1 MYKLTASSLLLVALM
16 FVAAGCHHTNKI
28 AQPIQAPPV
37 AAPAAPTASITV
49 SPENVQR
56 GQTAELSWNTQNAST
71 VTIDGLGTVSA
82 SGSKRVTPPD
92 STTFHLMAKGDGGSA
107 EASARLNVTASIAK
121 KDEISDAELFRRT
134 VKDVFFNYDNAE
146 IRAEEDA
153 IVQADAQFLAAHPS
167 MQLLIEGHCDERGSE
182 DYNMV
187 LGQSRATRVRDAL
200 IKNGISADRIKL
212 VSLGKEK
219 PFCTAAE
226 NDSCW
231 SQNRRAHFVL
241 ANTQQASAN

>member
-1 MYKLTASSLLLVALM
+1 MLKATASSLFLVASIFL
-16 FVAAGCHHTNKI
+16 VAGCRHSKP
-28 AQPIQAPPV
+28 AAPIQAPVV
-37 AAPAAPTASITV
+37 ATPGAPTASITV

-71 VTIDGLGTVSA
+71 VTIDGVGTVAA
-82 SGSKRVTPPD
+82 SGSKKVTPSD
-92 STTFHLMAKGDGGSA
+92 STTYHLMAKGNGGSA
-107 EASARLNVTASIAK
+107 EASARLNVTVPITK
-121 KDEISDAELFRRT
+121 KDEISDEELFRRT

-146 IRAEEDA
+146 IRSDEDS

-167 MQLLIEGHCDERGSE
+167 MSLLIEGHCDERGSE

-200 IKNGISADRIKL
+200 IKSGISADRIKL
-212 VSLGKEK
+212 ISLGKEK
-219 PFCTAAE
+219 PFCTTAE

-241 ANTQQASAN
+241 AAKQVSAR

>member
-1 MYKLTASSLLLVALM
+1 MYKPIVSSLFLVVLV
-16 FVAAGCHHTNKI
+16 FLAAGCRHAKP
-28 AQPIQAPPV
+28 AQPIQAPVV
-37 AAPAAPTASITV
+37 APPAAPTASITV

-56 GQTAELSWNTQNAST
+56 GQTAELSWNTQNASS
-71 VTIDGLGTVSA
+71 VTIDGLGTVAA
-82 SGSKRVTPPD
+82 SGSKKVTPSD
-92 STTFHLMAKGDGGSA
+92 STIYHLMAKGKGGSA
-107 EASARLNVTASIAK
+107 EANARLNVTAPVVK
-121 KDEISDAELFRRT
+121 KEEISEEELFRRT
-134 VKDVFFNYDNAE
+134 VKDIFFNYDNAE

-167 MQLLIEGHCDERGSE
+167 MSLLIEGHCDERGSE

-200 IKNGISADRIKL
+200 IKSGISADRIKL
-212 VSLGKEK
+212 ISLGKEK

-241 ANTQQASAN
+241 AAKQVSAR

>member
-1 MYKLTASSLLLVALM
+1 MYKPIASSLFLVALV
-16 FVAAGCHHTNKI
+16 FLVAGCHHAVKP
-28 AQPIQAPPV
+28 AQPVQAPVV
-37 AAPAAPTASITV
+37 ATPAAPTASITV

-71 VTIDGLGTVSA
+71 VTIDGVGTVAA
-82 SGSKRVTPPD
+82 SGSKKVTPSD
-92 STTFHLMAKGDGGSA
+92 STTYHLMAKGNGGSA
-107 EASARLNVTASIAK
+107 EASARLNVTAPIAK
-121 KDEISDAELFRRT
+121 KEEISDEELFRRT
-134 VKDVFFNYDNAE
+134 VKDVFFNYDNAD
-146 IRAEEDA
+146 IRSDEDA
-153 IVQADAQFLAAHPS
+153 IVQADAQFLSAHPS
-167 MQLLIEGHCDERGSE
+167 MGLLIEGHCDERGSE

-200 IKNGISADRIKL
+200 VKNGISADRIKL
-212 VSLGKEK
+212 ISLGTDK

-241 ANTQQASAN
+241 AAKQVSAR